1 MRNKFFK
8 RLRDDIK
15 ENYIIYIVYIVI
27 LLVSVIPLNYYIY
40 SPGGLVDL
48 TDRIKVENSYKQE
61 GSFNLTYVT
70 TRHATLMTYGLSY
83 LFKNWDLDKIENRQ
97 IDDESY
103 DDIET
108 REGIT
113 LKETSYDAIIAA
125 FTEAGKE
132 YKIKRTDV
140 TVIHTFDYADTNIE
154 VGDIVKKVDNKEIKD
169 VEDISEILSNKNIN
183 DKIKIIVQRNNKN
196 IERYAIVKEKDN
208 RKVIGILLSLIKD
221 VETNPK
227 VEYVFK
233 RNEKGSSRGLMSALD
248 IYNKITEEDLTK
260 GNIISG
266 TGTIDEKGKVYAID
280 GVKYKMI
287 GAVKSKSKVFIVPSD
302 NYDEAVKIKKEN
314 NFNIDVIKVDTL
326 HEAVEALKNR

>member
-125 FTEAGKE
+125 FKEAGKE
-132 YKIKRTDV
+132 YNIKRTDV

-154 VGDIVKKVDNKEIKD
+154 VGDIVKKVDNK
-169 VEDISEILSNKNIN
+169 
-183 DKIKIIVQRNNKN
+183 
-196 IERYAIVKEKDN
+196 
-208 RKVIGILLSLIKD
+208 
-221 VETNPK
+221 
-227 VEYVFK
+227 
-233 RNEKGSSRGLMSALD
+233 
-248 IYNKITEEDLTK
+248 
-260 GNIISG
+260 
-266 TGTIDEKGKVYAID
+266 
-280 GVKYKMI
+280 
-287 GAVKSKSKVFIVPSD
+287 
-302 NYDEAVKIKKEN
+302 
-314 NFNIDVIKVDTL
+314 
-326 HEAVEALKNR
+326 